1 MTSAAYPS
9 FEPPPI
15 LLRVPA
21 EPSSLATVRTFAS
34 SAGRALGLDDG
45 SIEDLRLILSE
56 LCADAVGGSAFST
69 TITEDGSRLQ
79 VRCEGPTNA
88 SGSVADRRRGILE
101 AMIPDAIYAGDTVT
115 FTIER

>member
-1 MTSAAYPS
+1 MTASADPS
-9 FEPPPI
+9 FAPPPI

-34 SAGRALGLDDG
+34 SAGHAMRLDEG
-45 SIEDLRLILSE
+45 SIEDLKLILSE
-56 LCADAVGGSAFST
+56 LCAGSVGGSAFST

-79 VRCEGPTNA
+79 VRCEGPTDA